1 MDEYNFS
8 KKYVTDGIIS
18 YEEILLDNDVKKY
31 QYLPYL
37 DYLDENIVDEYNK
50 FILKRR
56 FGYYRDKNNPNIF
69 KVDYNRL
76 INDYEK
82 IENLRNDYNNLVD
95 LATRLSSNFNDS
107 LNKIDYYNRDIY
119 YTYKSI
125 CETNLNS
132 EISRLYEIVLRFQNY
147 KPKNIVKKYN
157 IKHLFIIMFV
167 LYFIFLILYNK
178 YN

>member
-1 MDEYNFS
+1 M
-8 KKYVTDGIIS
+8 
-18 YEEILLDNDVKKY
+18 
-31 QYLPYL
+31 
-37 DYLDENIVDEYNK
+37 
-50 FILKRR
+50 
-56 FGYYRDKNNPNIF
+56 
-69 KVDYNRL
+69 
-76 INDYEK
+76 
-82 IENLRNDYNNLVD
+82 RNDYNNLVD